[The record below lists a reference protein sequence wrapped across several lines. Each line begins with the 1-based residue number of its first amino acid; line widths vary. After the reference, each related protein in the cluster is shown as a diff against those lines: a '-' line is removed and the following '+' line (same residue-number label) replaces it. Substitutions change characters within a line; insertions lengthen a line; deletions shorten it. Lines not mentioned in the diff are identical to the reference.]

1 MLHKSGAEP
10 ARGPLRCGNGFA
22 LGDRFDWSQLWS
34 REGTYRDQI
43 LYGVGVCVC
52 VWFVLRMGGVRQ
64 GFLAP
69 AIPTKD
75 GGCDRTIKVKCD
87 VQVMWCHLH
96 CLHE

>member
-1 MLHKSGAEP
+1 MVLRWGIGLIGVNCGQEK
-10 ARGPLRCGNGFA
+10 GPTEIRYCMV
-22 LGDRFDWSQLWS
+22 W
-34 REGTYRDQI
+34 
-43 LYGVGVCVC
+43 VCVC